1 MNTVDNLRRLRQHFT
16 REQAEDILAVID
28 SQAVTR
34 DYLDR
39 RVSELDSRLA
49 GTRDYLDRRFTDVDS
64 RFNGVD
70 SRFTVL
76 RSEIDARLEAMEK
89 RLILWGIG
97 LTGVIVTLVTTLERA
112 IPR

>member
-16 REQAEDILAVID
+16 QEQAEDILAVID

-64 RFNGVD
+64 RF
-70 SRFTVL
+70 TVL

>member
-1 MNTVDNLRRLRQHFT
+1 M
-16 REQAEDILAVID
+16 ID

-49 GTRDYLDRRFTDVDS
+49 GTRDYLDRRFTD
-64 RFNGVD
+64 VD